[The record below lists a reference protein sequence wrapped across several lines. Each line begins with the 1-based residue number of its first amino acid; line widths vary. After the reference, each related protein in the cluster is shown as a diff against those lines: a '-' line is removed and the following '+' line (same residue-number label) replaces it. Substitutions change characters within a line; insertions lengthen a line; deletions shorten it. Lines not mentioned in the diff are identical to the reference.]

1 MRIDSEV
8 LTAFL
13 HMQELD
19 VQIIRAEKQ
28 LQELPERKAIAD
40 AMAKKRAVAAKAEQ
54 VEKLAAKAEDKLAR
68 ITEEDDGLAGKAR
81 RIQDEIDQ
89 AQGDFRTV
97 DARTKEL
104 TGVQERRD
112 CSVAASSTCRHFL
125 SVRPAFHLA
134 MERSACHGITSS
146 TPICV
151 AVSMACSSCPVFASA
166 WIKASLVVG
175 CGSLPKLDT
184 SAIPCCASRNTAWIR
199 SPLPSESCNSSP
211 SFRRMA

>member
-1 MRIDSEV
+1 M
-8 LTAFL
+8 
-13 HMQELD
+13 
-19 VQIIRAEKQ
+19 
-28 LQELPERKAIAD
+28 AINCLL
-40 AMAKKRAVAAKAEQ
+40 V
-54 VEKLAAKAEDKLAR
+54 
-68 ITEEDDGLAGKAR
+68 THSPNS
-81 RIQDEIDQ
+81 
-89 AQGDFRTV
+89 
-97 DARTKEL
+97 
-104 TGVQERRD
+104 GVQERRD

-211 SFRRMA
+211 SFRRMAEWHVDAPTGATSISIRRSIRHCSPAHHHVPYQAGKGHQS

>member
-1 MRIDSEV
+1 MPPSGPTTTYTVRWRPSCKHLSES
-8 LTAFL
+8 T
-13 HMQELD
+13 
-19 VQIIRAEKQ
+19 
-28 LQELPERKAIAD
+28 AIASSSWLQVLV
-40 AMAKKRAVAAKAEQ
+40 ASWCSTITMSPCTQARLQMAINCLLV
-54 VEKLAAKAEDKLAR
+54 
-68 ITEEDDGLAGKAR
+68 THSPNS
-81 RIQDEIDQ
+81 
-89 AQGDFRTV
+89 
-97 DARTKEL
+97 
-104 TGVQERRD
+104 GVQERRD